1 MRTDLRALAEEDGS
15 GDPRGRVDLHVAV
28 HDDARHELATERC
41 GPDLPLKEVRIRA
54 RVLGD
59 RPDVRPVP
67 VGDVAEERLA
77 LGKQLWEEI
86 LAEIEDLADGVALQD
101 ARLHDVDARID
112 RVGEDLAPRRLL
124 QELGDPAVLVR
135 YHDPVLERVRHVDER
150 ERHRGLALLVEG
162 DDLGEI
168 DVGQRIAGDDEER
181 AVEVVADLP
190 HGSTGAE
197 GCLLDGVA
205 EPHPQPA
212 AVAIAVLD
220 DRGEVLQRHE
230 GFVDA
235 VTEQEVEDVAKAWLV
250 HDLHHRL
257 RPIDRERSQAA
268 PLAAGHDDG
277 LHRVEFRPAS
287 DAQADALQLGS
298 KRARSRARPS

>member
-1 MRTDLRALAEEDGS
+1 
-15 GDPRGRVDLHVAV
+15 
-28 HDDARHELATERC
+28 
-41 GPDLPLKEVRIRA
+41 
-54 RVLGD
+54 
-59 RPDVRPVP
+59 
-67 VGDVAEERLA
+67 
-77 LGKQLWEEI
+77 
-86 LAEIEDLADGVALQD
+86 
-101 ARLHDVDARID
+101 
-112 RVGEDLAPRRLL
+112 
-124 QELGDPAVLVR
+124 
-135 YHDPVLERVRHVDER
+135 
-150 ERHRGLALLVEG
+150 LLVEG

-190 HGSTGAE
+190 HGSTSAK

-212 AVAIAVLD
+212 AVGIAVLD

-235 VTEQEVEDVAKAWLV
+235 VTEQEVEDVAKAGLV

-287 DAQADALQLGS
+287 DAQADALRLGS
-298 KRARSRARPS
+298 KRARRRACASCGCRKPSARAHQQPYIAEYSGQPGTWRPPAVFRVAAGLGVVGAAATPQLRGALTSAALGAGVTTLASNVVTDALGVGVAPDSGWVDPGNLYLCDP